1 MQECKLKQLLL
12 KVAKLN
18 IYYHFRTDAVWKFKC
33 ETDGTCAWEQVTTL
47 QKGRTSFAAIPIP
60 EPEVQETQQAVDE
73 DAEVDFGNTLDWTLQ
88 IQKRILDQ

>member
-33 ETDGTCAWEQVTTL
+33 ETDGQCAWEQVTTL

-60 EPEVQETQQAVDE
+60 EEKVD
-73 DAEVDFGNTLDWTLQ
+73 DVLVCP
-88 IQKRILDQ
+88 